1 MTLIA
6 WGKFRFLHKNMTGSA
21 LFPLARGE
29 NHCES
34 YDDAS
39 RAIKV
44 GTMAENHAQP
54 AGHPVM
60 DYAKHEK
67 TYLLFLQLIK
77 YAVAGAALVLAC
89 GLVFAGDGCR
99 TRQLVRSAPA

>member
-1 MTLIA
+1 VTLYRLS
-6 WGKFRFLHKNMTGSA
+6 KFRFLHKNMTGSA

-44 GTMAENHAQP
+44 GTMAVNHAQP

-77 YAVAGAALVLAC
+77 YAVAGAALVLALRARFC
-89 GLVFAGDGCR
+89 G
-99 TRQLVRSAPA
+99 